1 MRTSPRRGIP
11 GGGAAVRSPR
21 WIEPRQDV
29 STRIVLI
36 RHAETTAGAVL
47 CGWLDV
53 PLAETGR
60 ARLGAVLRHPP
71 STAIPHA
78 LYTSTLARAAEVA
91 AALSEAWALE
101 PRRADWAR
109 EIHCGRLEGMP
120 LDRLQ
125 RQCPE
130 LWARNEAQ
138 QDEAFAWPGGE
149 SYAQFRARVLD
160 GLASVAAA
168 HPDGRVA
175 VVTHAG
181 VISQVLGVIRRRSA
195 AVWDADRPEPLTAT
209 EVLWGNGLPAAVVTY
224 NDRDWY

>member
-1 MRTSPRRGIP
+1 MRTSPPSGVPAGALRPISAVNRTARR
-11 GGGAAVRSPR
+11 A
-21 WIEPRQDV
+21 V

-36 RHAETTAGAVL
+36 RHAETTTGAVV

-53 PLAETGR
+53 PLAESGR
-60 ARLGAVLRHPP
+60 AQVGAVLRHAP
-71 STAIPHA
+71 SRAIPDA
-78 LYTSTLARAAEVA
+78 LYTSTLARATEVA

-101 PRRADWAR
+101 PRRVDWAR

-125 RQCPE
+125 REWPE

-195 AVWDADRPEPLTAT
+195 AVWDADRPEPFTAT